1 MRISNISDK
10 ISPSVSGI
18 ENLYVIYI
26 LKYFSILI
34 CICINTYL
42 MYMYICVYIYIH
54 IYTFMFYIY
63 TYTYI
68 TYGGFLGG
76 SMVKNPPTNARDSGV
91 TGSIPESGR
100 STEEGNGN
108 SLQYSCLGNPMD
120 RRAWRATVHGVS
132 KSQTQLSN
140 WEHTHAY
147 NIQMCRHILYT
158 HVLHFSSL

>member
-1 MRISNISDK
+1 MQISNIPDK
-10 ISPSVSGI
+10 ISLSVSGI

-26 LKYFSILI
+26 LKYFYILI

-54 IYTFMFYIY
+54 LHIYVFYIY

-76 SMVKNPPTNARDSGV
+76 SMVKNPLTNARNSGV

-100 STEEGNGN
+100 SPEEGNGN

-120 RRAWRATVHGVS
+120 RRAWRAIQSMG
-132 KSQTQLSN
+132 SQRV
-140 WEHTHAY
+140 
-147 NIQMCRHILYT
+147 RH
-158 HVLHFSSL
+158 S